1 MRGYTKEKKAK
12 YTEVQ
17 EALIELIEKD
27 GLSLSQMEW
36 MLKFLQGNGY
46 VEEGTYANQRVI
58 EELELILSIEEETGI
73 IPVNALKHYIKELK
87 QEI

>member
-1 MRGYTKEKKAK
+1 MRGYTKEKKAE
-12 YTEVQ
+12 YTEIQ
-17 EALIELIEKD
+17 ETLVELIEKD

-58 EELELILSIEEETGI
+58 EELELILSIEKETGI
-73 IPVNALKHYIKELK
+73 VPINALKHRLKELK
-87 QEI
+87 QE